1 MIIDLW
7 KMRIDSY
14 KNDYKEDILDYVLE
28 ILLFISLIML
38 TPLFA
43 IVDIILLPIYL
54 IAYILKKGRK

>member
-43 IVDIILLPIYL
+43 IVDIILSPIYL
-54 IAYILKKGRK
+54 IAYILKRRK

>member
-1 MIIDLW
+1 M
-7 KMRIDSY
+7 DSY

>member
-7 KMRIDSY
+7 KMRMDSY